1 MTIEVLLPSSFRD
14 EHRQIILAYLDRGH
28 AFTRADWRQ
37 VVPAFDLL
45 KNAAILY
52 SEGIRPFPVIYRQ
65 QIEDR
70 FAEWFIDRLMS
81 ATQIEQ
87 TSVAL
92 WAEAA
97 VKMMPALTE
106 AGLYRQDIPA
116 TRLLLAYCAYWWRSF
131 TQGYALEIEIQR
143 DLTHAGIRFEAH
155 DLRKRQERL
164 TPHDIA
170 VLGFTGDI
178 KTSVYFLQAAR
189 TRNIAHDFVITRV
202 QGRHRTR
209 TLVVFMKPDM
219 WQVIDGD
226 TILVL
231 LEDLADTL
239 PEAARIDHRGIQLT
253 VIDYAEWK
261 DRVRARQAT
270 QGEYSS

>member
-1 MTIEVLLPSSFRD
+1 MTIEVLLPSSFRN

-45 KNAAILY
+45 KNAAI
-52 SEGIRPFPVIYRQ
+52 
-65 QIEDR
+65 
-70 FAEWFIDRLMS
+70 
-81 ATQIEQ
+81 
-87 TSVAL
+87 
-92 WAEAA
+92 
-97 VKMMPALTE
+97 
-106 AGLYRQDIPA
+106 
-116 TRLLLAYCAYWWRSF
+116 
-131 TQGYALEIEIQR
+131 
-143 DLTHAGIRFEAH
+143 
-155 DLRKRQERL
+155 
-164 TPHDIA
+164 
-170 VLGFTGDI
+170 
-178 KTSVYFLQAAR
+178 
-189 TRNIAHDFVITRV
+189 
-202 QGRHRTR
+202 
-209 TLVVFMKPDM
+209 MKPDM